1 MRTLPVQKIRMEDI
15 LVQVQ
20 ERRARELVD
29 KFRHQ
34 EALPEYWAHDALQW
48 FLPLAETIAAAYSG
62 ANALC
67 IGINGAQGTGKSTL
81 AKLLVMLLKE
91 QHQLNAVA
99 MSLDD
104 FYYSHRERQHL
115 AQTIHP
121 LLATRGVPGTHDI
134 ELALDTVQRLRSGE
148 SVRLPRFSKAAD
160 DCVPRSDWQ
169 YSPAQTHVVIL
180 EGWCIGIPAQTSA
193 QLLKPVNEL
202 ETNEDP
208 DGHWR
213 HYVNDCLANRYQVLF
228 EQLDLLIMLQAPDFG
243 SIFEWRLLQEEKL
256 RASLPPGETQRVMSA
271 AQIRRFIT
279 HYERLTRHA
288 LAVLPKHADVVFRLN
303 QQHSIVSRERHSG

>member
-1 MRTLPVQKIRMEDI
+1 MRSQASRTI
-15 LVQVQ
+15 
-20 ERRARELVD
+20 ELVD
-29 KFRHQ
+29 RFRRQ
-34 EALPEYWAHDALQW
+34 ESLPEYWARDALQW
-48 FLPLAETIAAAYSG
+48 FLPLTETIVTAYSNV
-62 ANALC
+62 NALC

-104 FYYSHRERQHL
+104 FYYSHQERQHL

-121 LLATRGVPGTHDI
+121 LLATRGVPGTHDV
-134 ELALDTVQRLRSGE
+134 ELALDTVQRLRRGE

-169 YSPAQTHVVIL
+169 YSPAQTQVVIL

-193 QLLKPVNEL
+193 QLMEPVNEL

-208 DGHWR
+208 DGQWR
-213 HYVNDCLANRYQVLF
+213 RYVNDCLADRYQVLF
-228 EQLDLLIMLQAPDFG
+228 EQLDLLIMLQAPGFG
-243 SIFEWRLLQEEKL
+243 SIFDWRLLQEEKL
-256 RASLPPGETQRVMSA
+256 RASLPPGETQRVMSR
-271 AQIRRFIT
+271 AQISRFIA

-288 LAVLPKHADVVFRLN
+288 LAVLPQRADIVFRLN
-303 QQHSIVSRERHSG
+303 HQHSIVSRELNDG